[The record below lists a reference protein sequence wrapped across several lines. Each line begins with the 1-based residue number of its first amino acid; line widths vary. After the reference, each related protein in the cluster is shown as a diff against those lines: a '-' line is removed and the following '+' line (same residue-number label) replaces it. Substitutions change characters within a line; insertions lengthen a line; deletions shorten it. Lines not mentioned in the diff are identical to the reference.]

1 MRRNSYLKIC
11 YKPIEATFLFCS
23 AKRLKIPSGKPT
35 LEGISFYKMNTCNSA
50 NSIKLGKL
58 LKRFKLNP
66 KNKQKIIQEA
76 QKDYSTWSSLERLAR
91 NLGFKQSL
99 DMKT

>member
-1 MRRNSYLKIC
+1 
-11 YKPIEATFLFCS
+11 
-23 AKRLKIPSGKPT
+23 
-35 LEGISFYKMNTCNSA
+35 MNACNSA

-58 LKRFKLNP
+58 LKRFKLTP

-91 NLGFKQSL
+91 NLELKIHYPRKYQNDISSCTSSFWFIAFINSCSTNLGY
-99 DMKT
+99 

>member
-1 MRRNSYLKIC
+1 
-11 YKPIEATFLFCS
+11 
-23 AKRLKIPSGKPT
+23 
-35 LEGISFYKMNTCNSA
+35 MNTCNSA

-58 LKRFKLNP
+58 LKRFKLTP

-91 NLGFKQSL
+91 NLEFKNPVAQ
-99 DMKT
+99 KTSK

>member
-1 MRRNSYLKIC
+1 
-11 YKPIEATFLFCS
+11 
-23 AKRLKIPSGKPT
+23 
-35 LEGISFYKMNTCNSA
+35 MNTCNSA

-76 QKDYSTWSSLERLAR
+76 QKDYSTWYSLERLAR
-91 NLGFKQSL
+91 NLEFKNSL
-99 DMKT
+99 EKKTQK

>member
-1 MRRNSYLKIC
+1 
-11 YKPIEATFLFCS
+11 
-23 AKRLKIPSGKPT
+23 
-35 LEGISFYKMNTCNSA
+35 MNTCNST

-58 LKRFKLNP
+58 LKRFKLAP

-91 NLGFKQSL
+91 NLEFKNSVAQQAP
-99 DMKT
+99 K